1 MKLRIF
7 CPLCSHKLAKY
18 VFICES
24 YHMKLRKCT
33 QSAKLFC
40 YGGGTNGLMGGT
52 QDFPDGG
59 RTDLHGGDKVQIPGN
74 LAKAHEKLTKITR
87 C

>member
-1 MKLRIF
+1 MPNF
-7 CPLCSHKLAKY
+7 FA
-18 VFICES
+18 
-24 YHMKLRKCT
+24 M
-33 QSAKLFC
+33 
-40 YGGGTNGLMGGT
+40 GGGTNGLMGGT